1 MPSVLVDAWLPRA
14 AERHPDR
21 PAVNALTYAE
31 LLGEVDA
38 TARRLAGRGVRAGD
52 RVGIALAPGE
62 AFCIALHAVLRLGA
76 VAVPVD
82 LRLSARERERVVQG
96 TVEVIDGAVIGD
108 AGLRGAPAR
117 APRPRRPRHRGAHVG
132 HERDAQGGRA
142 RPTAT
147 GCGARWARPSRWA
160 CDPAER
166 WLCALPLSHV
176 GGLSIVMRSAIYATT
191 AIVHER
197 FDTDRVLDAL
207 VQEDGPT
214 IVSLVPTTLQRLL
227 DAGLREPPALR
238 WALLGGAPATTALQG
253 RAAAAGVPVATT
265 YGLTEACSQVTTLGA
280 PLFCTRVRMAGDGEI
295 LVSGPTVAGWA
306 GSDRP
311 VLATGDLGEW
321 RPDGALAVAGRKA
334 DTIVSGG
341 ENVAPAEV
349 EAVLEAHPDVVEAA
363 VHGRAD
369 PEWGEAV
376 VATVVADPDV
386 EAEEL
391 RAWCAERLA
400 RFKVPKEIAFT
411 VALPRTPSGKVARK
425 DLQMSDERDELIA
438 RWDTMAAGWKAT
450 RANFQGAMEP
460 VSQWL
465 VEAIHPQP
473 GHSVL
478 ELAAGLGDTGLLA
491 AQLVAP
497 GGSVLITDGSDNMV
511 AAAREHAEEVGATN
525 VELRSMQAE
534 WIDLPTASV
543 DGVICRFGYMLLL
556 DPEAALR
563 ETRRVLKPGGRVA
576 LAVWDDLERNPWMK
590 VLREALV
597 ARGLAPAAVPDG
609 PGPFSLGSEEAVA
622 ELLATAGFEDIE
634 VSPMDLVHG
643 RREPRCLVGSG
654 DADVDHHGR
663 GRPRPGARGALPIA

>member
-1 MPSVLVDAWLPRA
+1 VPSVLVDAWLPRA
-14 AERHPDR
+14 AARHPDR

-52 RVGIALAPGE
+52 RVGVALAPGE
-62 AFCIALHAVLRLGA
+62 AFCIALHAILRLGA

-82 LRLSARERERVVQG
+82 LRLGARERERVVEG
-96 TVEVIDGAVIGD
+96 ATEVIDGAVI
-108 AGLRGAPAR
+108 ATPASEARLRDRHDLDAPAIVVHTSGTSGTPK
-117 APRPRRPRHRGAHVG
+117 AVELTYGNWLWSALGSAVALG
-132 HERDAQGGRA
+132 L
-142 RPTAT
+142 
-147 GCGARWARPSRWA
+147 
-160 CDPAER
+160 DPAER

-197 FDTDRVLDAL
+197 FDTDRVLEAL
-207 VQEDGPT
+207 MQEDGPT

-321 RPDGALAVAGRKA
+321 RPDGALRVAGRKA

-376 VATVVADPDV
+376 VATVVAAPDV

-425 DLQMSDERDELIA
+425 DLQ
-438 RWDTMAAGWKAT
+438 
-450 RANFQGAMEP
+450 
-460 VSQWL
+460 
-465 VEAIHPQP
+465 
-473 GHSVL
+473 
-478 ELAAGLGDTGLLA
+478 
-491 AQLVAP
+491 
-497 GGSVLITDGSDNMV
+497 
-511 AAAREHAEEVGATN
+511 
-525 VELRSMQAE
+525 
-534 WIDLPTASV
+534 
-543 DGVICRFGYMLLL
+543 
-556 DPEAALR
+556 
-563 ETRRVLKPGGRVA
+563 
-576 LAVWDDLERNPWMK
+576 
-590 VLREALV
+590 
-597 ARGLAPAAVPDG
+597 
-609 PGPFSLGSEEAVA
+609 
-622 ELLATAGFEDIE
+622 
-634 VSPMDLVHG
+634 
-643 RREPRCLVGSG
+643 
-654 DADVDHHGR
+654 
-663 GRPRPGARGALPIA
+663 